1 MSLKDSEMRYKDY
14 LYSLLMEEL
23 VEAAQAASKVV
34 RFSKEHVYNGKSNF
48 QRLKEELTDVTTIL
62 HLLEEEGDDLATY
75 PDLDKIERVQY
86 YYEVGQELRD
96 DKNVLGRL
104 FELAKEGRLP
114 KGFNQYHLAG
124 VTGWSVGHVAAF
136 YETLPDDFIDWTI
149 ADCQGIS
156 IAHVTSSKGEV
167 PLKYSTLEDHNGLRV
182 SDVFLQ
188 SEYYK
193 ELNDEC
199 IRTCV

>member
-1 MSLKDSEMRYKDY
+1 MRYKDY

-34 RFSKEHVYNGKSNF
+34 RFSKEHIYNGKSNF

-62 HLLEEEGDDLATY
+62 SLLEAEGDDLATS
-75 PDLDKIERVQY
+75 PDSEKIERVHY

-114 KGFNQYHLAG
+114 KGFKQYYISG
-124 VTGWSVGHVAAF
+124 VDRWSVGHVAAF
-136 YETLPDDFIDWTI
+136 YKNLPPDFNDWEI
-149 ADCQGIS
+149 ADIQGIT
-156 IAHVTSSKGEV
+156 IAHVAASVGAMPATFKGWGWEDYCGV
-167 PLKYSTLEDHNGLRV
+167 KVRDVCLEMDK
-182 SDVFLQ
+182 
-188 SEYYK
+188 YK
-193 ELNDEC
+193 EISNDAF
-199 IRTCV
+199 RTCV